1 MKLKFYLT
9 PDFEKFTNLVEQ
21 SEGNIFLELPDNS
34 LCNLKNNEVSTELL
48 VQVINKGHKITICLT
63 ENKDYFRFVSFMM
76 GGCV

>member
-48 VQVINKGHKITICLT
+48 VQEINKGHKISIYLT